1 MRKRPVA
8 AIIFILI
15 LAFAI
20 VIYLLL
26 RQCGRDEIYFEPEP
40 EPEPSFEY
48 GIVIDSL
55 TVIKDAVR
63 RNQSLSDIL
72 SQHNVSGGVIH
83 QLALLSG
90 PVFDVRRMRAGHAYT
105 IMLSN
110 DTIPEVLYFIYEE
123 SPVSYIVYGIHDS
136 LFVSR
141 GEKLLTRETRTASG
155 VINSSLWNAMVE
167 NGMNPAL
174 AIELSEVYAWTIDFF
189 GIQRGDHFT
198 VIYEELSVEGRS
210 IGIGKVLASCFH
222 HTGTDLYA
230 FRYSYGDITGYYDE
244 NGENL
249 QRTFLKAP
257 LRYRRISSKFSHSRM
272 HPILKIRRP
281 HLGVDYA
288 ADHGTPVQ
296 TIGDGTVIE
305 KGWDKKG
312 GGNYIRIRHNSMY
325 TTLYMHLAGFARG
338 LQTGGRV
345 KQGDIIGYVGS
356 TGLSTG
362 PHLDFRF
369 FKNGQP
375 VDPLKVESPPADP
388 VGEEFK
394 EEFLKYADSLKV
406 EINRI
411 GLDH

>member
-1 MRKRPVA
+1 MRKRPAA

-15 LAFAI
+15 LVLTIITF
-20 VIYLLL
+20 LLL
-26 RQCGRDEIYFEPEP
+26 RQCGSDDTYYDPEP
-40 EPEPSFEY
+40 EPDPTYEY

-55 TVIKDAVR
+55 TVIKDEVR

-72 SQHNVSGGVIH
+72 SHYNVSRSVIH
-83 QLALLSG
+83 QLAILSR
-90 PVFDVRRMRAGHAYT
+90 PVFDVRRMRAGHNYT

-110 DTIPEVLYFIYEE
+110 DSIHEVLYFIYEE

-141 GEKLLTRETRTASG
+141 GEKLLTRETREAGG
-155 VINSSLWNAMVE
+155 VITSSLWNAMVE
-167 NGMNPAL
+167 NGTSPAL

-189 GIQRGDHFT
+189 GIQRGDHYK
-198 VIYEELSVEGRS
+198 VLYEELSVEGQS
-210 IGIGKVLASCFH
+210 IGVGKVLAACFH
-222 HTGTDLYA
+222 HMGTDLYA
-230 FRYSYGDITGYYDE
+230 FRFSYDDNTGYYDE
-244 NGENL
+244 TGENL

-312 GGNYIRIRHNSMY
+312 GGNYLKIRHNSMY
-325 TTLYMHLAGFARG
+325 TTLYMHLAGFAKG
-338 LQTGGRV
+338 LKTGSRV
-345 KQGDIIGYVGS
+345 KQGDVIGYVGS

-388 VGEEFK
+388 VPEEFK
-394 EEFLKYADSLKV
+394 EEFLRYADSLKV

>member
-1 MRKRPVA
+1 MRKRLTIA
-8 AIIFILI
+8 ALVIF
-15 LAFAI
+15 AFALVLI
-20 VIYLLL
+20 VFMLL
-26 RQCGRDEIYFEPEP
+26 RQCNTEDIYFEPEP

-55 TVIKDAVR
+55 TVIKDEVR

-72 SQHNVSGGVIH
+72 SQYAVSGSVIH
-83 QLALLSG
+83 QLAGLSK
-90 PVFDVRRMRAGHAYT
+90 PVFDVRRMRSGNPYT
-105 IMLSN
+105 VILSN
-110 DTIPEVLYFIYEE
+110 DTIPALLYFIYEE
-123 SPVSYIVYGIHDS
+123 NAVSYVIYGLQDS
-136 LFVSR
+136 LWVER
-141 GEKLLTRETRTASG
+141 GEKLLLREPMTASG
-155 VINSSLWNAMVE
+155 EITSSLWNAMVE
-167 NGMNPAL
+167 NGTNPAL

-230 FRYSYGDITGYYDE
+230 FRYSYEDITGYYDE

-312 GGNYIRIRHNSMY
+312 GGNFVRIRHNSTY

-338 LQTGGRV
+338 LQTGSRV

-388 VGEEFK
+388 VPEEFR
-394 EEFLKYADSLKV
+394 EEFSRYADSLKV

-411 GLDH
+411 GLDN

>member
-1 MRKRPVA
+1 MRKRLTTA
-8 AIIFILI
+8 ALVIFALALVLI
-15 LAFAI
+15 
-20 VIYLLL
+20 VYMLL
-26 RQCGRDEIYFEPEP
+26 RQCNKEEIYFEPEP

-48 GIVIDSL
+48 GIVIDSMM
-55 TVIKDAVR
+55 VIKDEVR

-72 SQHNVSGGVIH
+72 SHYNVGGGVIH
-83 QLALLSG
+83 QLAGLSK
-90 PVFDVRRMRAGHAYT
+90 PVFDVRRMRAGHPYT

-141 GEKLLTRETRTASG
+141 GEKLFTRETRTASG

-167 NGMNPAL
+167 NGTNPTL
-174 AIELSEVYAWTIDFF
+174 AIEMSEVYAWTIDFF
-189 GIQRGDHFT
+189 GIQRGDNYK
-198 VIYEELSVEGRS
+198 VVYEELSVEGQS
-210 IGIGKVLASCFH
+210 IGVGKVLASCFH
-222 HTGTDLYA
+222 HMGTDLYA
-230 FRYSYGDITGYYDE
+230 FRFSYEDNTGYYDE

-257 LRYRRISSKFSHSRM
+257 LRYKRISSKFSHSRM

-312 GGNYIRIRHNSMY
+312 GGNFVKIRHNSTY
-325 TTLYMHLAGFARG
+325 TTLYMHLAGFAKG
-338 LQTGGRV
+338 LQTGSRV
-345 KQGDIIGYVGS
+345 QQGDIIGYVGS

-369 FKNGQP
+369 FRNGQP
-375 VDPLKVESPPADP
+375 IDPLKVESPPADP
-388 VGEEFK
+388 VDPDYLGEF
-394 EEFLKYADSLKV
+394 FVLRDSLKV
-406 EINRI
+406 ALDTTRANR
-411 GLDH
+411 

>member
-1 MRKRPVA
+1 MRKRPVT

-110 DTIPEVLYFIYEE
+110 DTIPGVLYFIYEE